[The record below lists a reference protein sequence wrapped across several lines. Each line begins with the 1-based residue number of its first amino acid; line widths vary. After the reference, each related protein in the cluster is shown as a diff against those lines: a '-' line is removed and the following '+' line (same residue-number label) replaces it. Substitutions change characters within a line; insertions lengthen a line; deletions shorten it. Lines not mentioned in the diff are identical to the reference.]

1 MEQNLIDV
9 GFGYTQILPILVGI
23 WKSLNKDSL
32 YVNWRKEQWEI
43 DEHIIAIEQPELHLH
58 PRMQAK
64 LGILLVKVI
73 KEAKKCQESFRFII
87 ETHSE
92 TLLNKI
98 GELIALEKIHQE
110 DVTVVLFNAEQ
121 EGMEKEVEL
130 AEYSED
136 GFLTNWPINFFAEDV
151 D

>member
-1 MEQNLIDV
+1 
-9 GFGYTQILPILVGI
+9 
-23 WKSLNKDSL
+23 
-32 YVNWRKEQWEI
+32 
-43 DEHIIAIEQPELHLH
+43 
-58 PRMQAK
+58 MQAK

-73 KEAKKCQESFRFII
+73 KEAEKYQEKFRFII

-98 GELIALEKIHQE
+98 GELIALEKIRQE
-110 DVTVVLFNAEQ
+110 DVSVVLFNAEQ

-130 AEYSED
+130 AGYSEN